1 MSKNKKKKI
10 IIRLSICAVLLTG
23 ILVYF
28 FAFNLKSIKVDA
40 SRDLISFEKEGFVDS
55 SALSNTN
62 KLVASYSTFELYLDE
77 TTSYFKVIDLRNN
90 EVWES
95 NPTIEDPWVLDEDKN
110 ITPAAI
116 NNQKSTIHLQY
127 ITQAG
132 TRRDINNYNYSIYHP
147 ESIVSPEG
155 SRSYSI
161 KYIENGFQVLYEI
174 VDLEIDHLWFPK
186 FIKKEEVDDVTKY
199 SPSERAKINIIYNYD
214 RNRAVFYLSDA
225 DYSDKMTR
233 QYKKELFAIFYNLDG
248 SPKEQLG
255 YTRDKVIEINE
266 EYGYYD
272 ATNVLKLE
280 IGVQVRLTKDGFET
294 SIIRESLVDS
304 PYFRLAS
311 ITLYPLLGTAISRN
325 SDNTP
330 TKGHLVIPDGSGAII
345 DFNNDKQNHSP
356 YRKRLYGNDLAL
368 LPIKEPEDQEQ
379 IHLPVYGMLKENAGY
394 AAIITKG
401 DAQTSISADTS
412 NRVDSYNKIYPT
424 FNVRENELI
433 TLGTGWVTHSLNLW
447 TGKMVLSDLTISYKL
462 LTSEQNSYVGVAN
475 AYRDYLILEEGFT
488 KVEKEFSNLMVEFLG
503 AYDEKSF
510 FLGIPY
516 NRVRTMTTF
525 KEALQITKEYKDLG
539 INLDVIYRGALNGGL
554 RNEIQT
560 KASIEKKLGGEKGYK
575 NLEKELA
582 LLNSN
587 LYLQTNI
594 ARARSYKKLF
604 DEYKYSASRLNG
616 SLALY
621 YTYHSPTGLPY
632 YETSVNRTKDDYIVN
647 PTYYQAIFNRFQKSL
662 ITNNIAH
669 LDIGSILT
677 GHYKKGSQL
686 YRQDA
691 LNIQKNL
698 LKNAKQSQL
707 LYNPLGFSFA
717 YIDYAVD
724 LPTSITQYPIIDAQ
738 VPLIQLVLAGY
749 VPYASKSFNLNTS
762 RSVEYNFLKLLET
775 GSKLKYTLSFDDP
788 KKLIN
793 TEYNEFLSTYYE
805 YWTETISEQLEELN
819 NIKLYE
825 GYLINHQRVIRDVYK
840 VNYSNGLEIY
850 INYNLTKVVT
860 DGVSINGLDYVIT
873 REA

>member
-1 MSKNKKKKI
+1 MSKTKKKKI
-10 IIRLSICAVLLTG
+10 IIRLSIIAVLLIGVLT
-23 ILVYF
+23 YF

-40 SRDLISFEKEGFVDS
+40 TDDLIPFTKEGFIDS
-55 SALSNTN
+55 SILNNTN
-62 KLVASYSTFELYLDE
+62 KLVGSNSSFELYLDE
-77 TTSYFKVIDLRNN
+77 TTSYFKVVDLRNG
-90 EVWES
+90 EIWQS
-95 NPTIEDPWVLDEDKN
+95 NPTIEDPWVLDENKN

-116 NNQKSTIHLQY
+116 NNQKSTITLQY
-127 ITQAG
+127 ITTTG
-132 TRRDINNYNYSIYHP
+132 TRRDINNYNYSIFHP

-155 SRSYSI
+155 ARTYSI

-186 FIKKEEVDDVTKY
+186 FIPTEEVEDSTKY
-199 SPSERAKINIIYNYD
+199 SPLERAKIDRIYNYD
-214 RNRAVFYLSDA
+214 NKRNLYYLSDA
-225 DYSDKMTR
+225 DYSDSMKR
-233 QYKKELFAIFYNLDG
+233 QFKRELFAIFYNPDG

-272 ATNVLKLE
+272 DTKVLKLE

-294 SIIRESLVDS
+294 SIIRESLVDT

-311 ITLYPLLGTAISRN
+311 ITLYPLLGTAISQN
-325 SDNTP
+325 PDNTP

-379 IHLPVYGMLKENAGY
+379 IHIPVYGMLKENTGF

-401 DAQTSISADTS
+401 DAQSSISADTS

-424 FNVRENELI
+424 LNVRENELI

-447 TGKMVLSDLTISYKL
+447 TEKMVKSDLTVAYTL
-462 LTSEQNSYVGVAN
+462 LIGEENSYVGVAN
-475 AYRDYLILEEGFT
+475 AYRDYLILEEGFK
-488 KVEKEFSNLMVEFLG
+488 KVEKEFSNLMIEFLG

-510 FLGIPY
+510 FLGMPY
-516 NRVRTMTTF
+516 NRIRTMTTF

-539 INLDVIYRGALNGGL
+539 IDLDAIYRGALKGGL

-560 KASIEKKLGGEKGYK
+560 KASIENKLGGEKGYK
-575 NLEKELA
+575 KLEKELA

-594 ARARSYKKLF
+594 ARARSFKKIF
-604 DEYKYSASRLNG
+604 DQYRYAASRLNG

-621 YTYHSPTGLPY
+621 YSYHSPTGLPY
-632 YETSVNRTKDDYIVN
+632 YETDVKRTKDDYIVN
-647 PTYYQAIFNRFQKSL
+647 PAYYQTIFNKFQKSL
-662 ITNNIAH
+662 KTDNIAH
-669 LDIGSILT
+669 LDIGSVLT

-698 LKNAKQSQL
+698 LKNVKQNQL

-717 YIDYAVD
+717 HIEYAVD
-724 LPTSITQYPIIDAQ
+724 LPTSITQYPIIDSQ
-738 VPLIQLVLAGY
+738 IPLVQLVLAGY
-749 VPYASKSFNLNTS
+749 VPYTSKSFNLNTT
-762 RSVEYNFLKLLET
+762 RSVEHNFLKLLET
-775 GSKLKYTLSFDDP
+775 GSRLKYTLSFDDP

-805 YWTETISEQLEELN
+805 YWTETISEQIEELN
-819 NIKLYE
+819 RIKLYE
-825 GYLINHQRVIRDVYK
+825 GHLINHERIRRDVYK
-840 VNYSNGLEIY
+840 VNYSHGLEIY
-850 INYNLTKVVT
+850 INYNLTNVVV
-860 DGVSINGLDYVIT
+860 DGISINSLDYVVT
-873 REA
+873 KEA